1 MCWRESETLGAGGQ
15 AMGVQLKVHTLAKIW
30 VLSRQS
36 GSRPPQRSHHTK
48 TVCLKMW
55 WALLTHGL

>member
-1 MCWRESETLGAGGQ
+1 MCEREILGAGGQ

-36 GSRPPQRSHHTK
+36 SQRRLLGTHHTK
-48 TVCLKMW
+48 AVCLKI
-55 WALLTHGL
+55 